1 MIHINPD
8 LIRQRPEGSQQP
20 SWVWTGSSPTC
31 YDLLSPP
38 RSSSRS
44 APADRSAG
52 GRIQSW
58 SWALPS
64 DSEGGR
70 RGSTRSQTDWPPSDL
85 PSPVLQRDVRR
96 CWYMCADGA
105 LGEEKKLKKNKKTV
119 TYRLWG
125 RCEAPWVVSPAVDLS
140 WIPLVA
146 QAQAEGR
153 GSENG
158 NKSRRRSLRNSGRAP
173 EATGGQTGGGLRQR
187 VQLKA

>member
-105 LGEEKKLKKNKKTV
+105 LGEEKKLKKNKKNSHLPTLRKV
-119 TYRLWG
+119 RSSMG
-125 RCEAPWVVSPAVDLS
+125 RIAC
-140 WIPLVA
+140 
-146 QAQAEGR
+146 GR
-153 GSENG
+153 SVLNPSGS
-158 NKSRRRSLRNSGRAP
+158 SGS
-173 EATGGQTGGGLRQR
+173 GGGSGQWKRE
-187 VQLKA
+187 

>member
-1 MIHINPD
+1 MIYINPD

-85 PSPVLQRDVRR
+85 PSPVLQRGTTVLLHVCRR
-96 CWYMCADGA
+96 SSWRRKI
-105 LGEEKKLKKNKKTV
+105 KKIA
-119 TYRLWG
+119 TYRLLE

-140 WIPLVA
+140 WIPPVA

-153 GSENG
+153 GSENV
-158 NKSRRRSLRNSGRAP
+158 NKSHRRSLQNSGRAP